1 VLGALSLAAVLS
13 LVWLLLPP
21 TGSDLSAQVAHA
33 DFARAH
39 LWTPVDLRWFGGTGW
54 LGYSV
59 VVPPLMAALGVRL
72 VGALATVA
80 SAGLLGLLLTRWQV
94 PRPLAGALVGALC
107 LVANLVV
114 GRLTFALGTAAA
126 LATLLAV
133 PLSHWSRWL
142 LLVGGALVTW
152 AASPLAALF
161 LGVVA
166 VALILRRRR
175 GLDGAVLAMAVVVG
189 LAASVWVGQ
198 GGYMPAP
205 VDRGI
210 AGLAACGLLAL
221 VSRYPLIRI
230 GALLAGGGI
239 VLALVIPTP
248 IGMNALRLPE
258 LFVPPLA
265 VATSRLSMRWV
276 VPAVVVAVCW
286 LPPLTGDDITAIGE
300 PSSSASYYTEL
311 TTELAKLPLTGR
323 VEIPPTLQRWEAVYV
338 ADDVPLARG
347 WMTQLDDGYN
357 PLFFDESLGPDSY
370 RRWLRDNAV
379 QYVAVADDAPAEAGA
394 AETSLIR
401 SGLPFLRA
409 IWSGQ
414 HWTLYRVASATAT
427 VTGAQLVSQ
436 DPVSVTFRVAKP
448 VTVGLRVR
456 WSRWLTLAGPAGCL
470 RPDGTWTHV
479 VVRRPGVYRVGSA
492 LTPGGRNDLCAA
504 P

>member
-1 VLGALSLAAVLS
+1 M
-13 LVWLLLPP
+13 VWLLLPP

-39 LWTPVDLRWFGGTGW
+39 LGTPVDLRWFGGTGW

-59 VVPPLMAALGVRL
+59 VVPPLMAVLGVRL

-80 SAGLLGLLLTRWQV
+80 CAGLLGLLLTRWRV
-94 PRPLAGALVGALC
+94 PHPLAGALVGAVC

-114 GRLTFALGTAAA
+114 GRLTFAVGTAAA

-133 PLSHWSRWL
+133 PLTHWSRWL
-142 LLVGGALVTW
+142 LLVGGAFVTW

-175 GLDGAVLAMAVVVG
+175 GLDGAVLALAVVIG
-189 LAASVWVGQ
+189 LAGSVWVGQ
-198 GGYMPAP
+198 DGYMPAP

-210 AGLAACGLLAL
+210 AGLAVCGLLA
-221 VSRYPLIRI
+221 VVTRYPLIRI
-230 GALLAGGGI
+230 GALLAAAGI

-286 LPPLTGDDITAIGE
+286 LPPLTSDDITAIGE
-300 PSSSASYYTEL
+300 PSNSASYYTEL

-357 PLFFDESLGPDSY
+357 PLFFDEPLGPEAY
-370 RRWLRDNAV
+370 RRWLRANAV
-379 QYVAVADDAPAEAGA
+379 QYVAVADAAPAEAGA

-401 SGLPFLRA
+401 SGLPFLRLV
-409 IWSGQ
+409 WRGE
-414 HWTLYRVASATAT
+414 HWILYRVASASAI
-427 VTGAQLVSQ
+427 VTGARLVSQ
-436 DPVSVTFRVAKP
+436 DPVSVTFRVARP
-448 VTVGLRVR
+448 VAVGLRVR

-470 RPDGTWTHV
+470 RPDGTWTEV
-479 VVRRPGVYRVGSA
+479 VVRQPGVYRVASA
-492 LTPGGRNDLCAA
+492 LTPGGRNHLCAA
-504 P
+504 H